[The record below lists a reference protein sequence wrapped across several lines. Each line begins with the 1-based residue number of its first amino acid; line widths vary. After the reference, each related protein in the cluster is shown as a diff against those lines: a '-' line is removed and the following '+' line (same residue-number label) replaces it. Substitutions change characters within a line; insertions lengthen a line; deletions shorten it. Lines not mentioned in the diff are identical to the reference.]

1 MAVTIIVLLILAAVA
16 INLTVGENGIFT
28 RAQNAT
34 QKWQEA
40 EVNEQKEMN
49 GLVDWMDELSN
60 KVTDENPGELSGEGT
75 EQNPYLIQSIED
87 LVAFS
92 AQSFN
97 NTFANEYISLD
108 LTLDFNSDSSY
119 VDPNGKQFGD
129 INGNSI
135 TEGLKTELTTGRG
148 FPLIGKYLD
157 FSGNFNGNNYS
168 INNLYINSDYD
179 DAGLFGYIENAS
191 VKNLTVSGNI
201 ESEGEY
207 IGGIIGKARNSRI
220 ENCINDVAVEGN
232 GDCVGGIVGMV
243 SGSEVINC
251 VNKANITGSHI
262 NSIGGIAGKIELS
275 NITNSVN
282 YGQISL
288 TSIQDDSRIGG
299 IAGLAGGSII
309 DNCFNY
315 GKITCKANLDML
327 YKGDLIGQ
335 DSDVVQIKDN
345 CKNNGIIEVIEDDS
359 ISYDVCVGGIIG
371 GYVLPS

>member
-16 INLTVGENGIFT
+16 INLTVGDNGIFT

-92 AQSFN
+92 AQCFN
-97 NTFANEYISLD
+97 NNFANEYISLD

-119 VDPNGKQFGD
+119 VDPNGNQFGD

-148 FPLIGKYLD
+148 FPAIRA

-168 INNLYINSDYD
+168 INNLYINSDDYSKV
-179 DAGLFGYIENAS
+179 GLFGEIEDAS
-191 VKNLTVSGNI
+191 IKKLTVSGNI
-201 ESEGEY
+201 ESESNN
-207 IGGIIGKARNSRI
+207 IGGIIGKARNSRM
-220 ENCINDVAVEGN
+220 ENCINKANIIGN
-232 GDCVGGIVGMV
+232 YIVGGIVG
-243 SGSEVINC
+243 EVW
-251 VNKANITGSHI
+251 
-262 NSIGGIAGKIELS
+262 ES
-275 NITNSVN
+275 NITNCSN
-282 YGQISL
+282 YGQIS
-288 TSIQDDSRIGG
+288 SMNIRQRGAIGG
-299 IAGLAGGSII
+299 IAGLGNTVTI

-315 GKITCKANLDML
+315 GKIVCEANPDML
-327 YKGDLIGQ
+327 YKGDLIGE

-345 CKNNGIIEVIEDDS
+345 CKNNGTIEVVEDDS
-359 ISYDVCVGGIIG
+359 ISATVYVGGIVG
-371 GYVLPS
+371 GWIIPN